1 MTALDDICWL
11 LNIRGDDVQFN
22 PVVYGYVLV
31 TMDAVHLFIHEGRE
45 VRAAGVGLQ
54 LHPYAEFLPFL
65 ETVARDASVKLCY
78 DENDVSF
85 AVKQVLAPLK
95 PAVVFEWALCAGLT
109 RSPVAVMKSRK
120 NPTEIASLE
129 EAFLADSVAMCH
141 LLAWLADS
149 VDSHI
154 TEADAAAK
162 STELRRALA
171 HSLSDSFAPI
181 VGCAGNAAIVHY
193 EPEPATAAPLVRDK
207 CILLDTGGQY
217 HWGTTDITHGVPAQ
231 RPRAEPR
238 GHGVP
243 AVLHGGAQGPHRADD
258 RRVPRGHARRAA
270 GLAGAP
276 APLADG
282 PGLRP
287 RHGPRRGLLPVRARG
302 SGGGRARA
310 E

>member
-1 MTALDDICWL
+1 M
-11 LNIRGDDVQFN
+11 QFN

-45 VRAAGVGLQ
+45 VRAAGVALQ

-171 HSLSDSFAPI
+171 HSLSDSFAPSWAARATRRSCTTSRSRRRQPRW
-181 VGCAGNAAIVHY
+181 CATSASCWTRAASTTGAPPTSHARCAC
-193 EPEPATAAPLVRDK
+193 PAT
-207 CILLDTGGQY
+207 
-217 HWGTTDITHGVPAQ
+217 
-231 RPRAEPR
+231 PR
-238 GHGVP
+238 
-243 AVLHGGAQGPHRADD
+243 
-258 RRVPRGHARRAA
+258 
-270 GLAGAP
+270 
-276 APLADG
+276 
-282 PGLRP
+282 
-287 RHGPRRGLLPVRARG
+287 
-302 SGGGRARA
+302 
-310 E
+310 

>member
-1 MTALDDICWL
+1 MRCA
-11 LNIRGDDVQFN
+11 R
-22 PVVYGYVLV
+22 
-31 TMDAVHLFIHEGRE
+31 
-45 VRAAGVGLQ
+45 RAWPLQ

-217 HWGTTDITHGVPAQ
+217 HWGTTDITRTVCLPSDPALS
-231 RPRAEPR
+231 RVDMAFR
-238 GHGVP
+238 

-270 GLAGAP
+270 GLGWRASTSG
-276 APLADG
+276 DG
-282 PGLRP
+282 PGLR
-287 RHGPRRGLLPVRARG
+287 HGTGPRRGLLPVRARG